1 MLRTGHSFRTAFGK
15 ISDVIS
21 RVKDIGWFEAPL
33 TDRGNTFAFNR
44 WTKACKAANL
54 RPVYGVELA
63 VTSSLERKPTVDY
76 WKFLAI
82 NELRPLHD
90 LIYRATLNR
99 KDPMLLY
106 QEAMEAKGVVKIAG
120 ERVLL
125 DRVEPAKDLFIS
137 LDPSTPRGLY
147 AEARRRNHQ
156 FIAGQSNY
164 YPREEDKE
172 TYRVAIGWRSSTHTY
187 PCHIL
192 SDDEW
197 RRAMMGWVNI
207 QDIKM
212 AHANRVG
219 ILSKCR
225 AEMKKATILV
235 PDKPKSLRQM
245 CEEGAAKRGIDLA
258 DPVYSERLDRELKMI
273 EAKSFEDYFY
283 LVAEIIQ
290 YAKTKMLVG
299 PGRGSSGG
307 SLICFLLEITDI
319 DPVPWELVFERFID
333 VTRSDYPDIDSDF
346 SMDLRH
352 LVFEYAEEKYGR
364 NRVARLGSVSMFQSR
379 SALNVLGA
387 ALKIPQWM
395 VSKVSASVI
404 IRSKGDSRADLKV
417 TDTLKETDAGKE
429 LLQAFPEARIA
440 GFLEDHPTNAGQ
452 HAAGLVMTNDDIL
465 NYVAVDAR
473 NNSAMC
479 DKEDAKDLNLLK
491 VDVLGLT
498 QLSIFERTL
507 ELIGK
512 PRSLM
517 QEIPLDDQK
526 AFEVLNSRKF
536 SGVFQM
542 GPTQQN
548 IVIEVPVS
556 EIEDV
561 VAMTALC
568 RPGPI
573 GSGAT
578 RSWIERKNNR
588 QPVIVDHPLLEP
600 YMRKTFGVPVYQE
613 QTLRIGREV
622 GDLSWESLSKL
633 RLAMSKSLGKEY
645 FDKFGNPWKDGAIK
659 RGMPQAIAEAVW
671 EKLCSYGT
679 YNFNRSHAVAYAI
692 ITYWTCWLKAHYPL
706 EFAAATLD
714 AEHDPMDQVRIL
726 RELKGE
732 GIDYVPVDPDVST
745 DKWVPLH
752 QGNAG
757 HLVGPLTQIKGIGP
771 AALREIL
778 DSRTTGAAIKP
789 GIRKKLETAKTEIDS
804 LYPVGDAIRR
814 LHPDLR
820 SINITSR
827 PIPINDVQPGKVDPK
842 QEFLI
847 LCQLVKL
854 HPLDENEPGRVAKRG
869 YKVEG
874 PTKAVNFF
882 VRDDTGEIFCKL
894 SRFHYQ
900 QLYPVL
906 MNNTRQGKSLFAIK
920 GNCPRDFRMCW
931 VSRIKYLGEP
941 DQESRLEAA
950 E

>member
-21 RVKDIGWFEAPL
+21 RVKDIGWFEAPI
-33 TDRGNTFAFNR
+33 TDRANTFAFNR

-479 DKEDAKDLNLLK
+479 DKEDAKELNLLK

-542 GPTQQN
+542 GPTQ
-548 IVIEVPVS
+548 
-556 EIEDV
+556 
-561 VAMTALC
+561 
-568 RPGPI
+568 
-573 GSGAT
+573 
-578 RSWIERKNNR
+578 
-588 QPVIVDHPLLEP
+588 
-600 YMRKTFGVPVYQE
+600 
-613 QTLRIGREV
+613 
-622 GDLSWESLSKL
+622 
-633 RLAMSKSLGKEY
+633 
-645 FDKFGNPWKDGAIK
+645 
-659 RGMPQAIAEAVW
+659 
-671 EKLCSYGT
+671 
-679 YNFNRSHAVAYAI
+679 
-692 ITYWTCWLKAHYPL
+692 
-706 EFAAATLD
+706 
-714 AEHDPMDQVRIL
+714 
-726 RELKGE
+726 
-732 GIDYVPVDPDVST
+732 
-745 DKWVPLH
+745 
-752 QGNAG
+752 
-757 HLVGPLTQIKGIGP
+757 
-771 AALREIL
+771 
-778 DSRTTGAAIKP
+778 
-789 GIRKKLETAKTEIDS
+789 
-804 LYPVGDAIRR
+804 
-814 LHPDLR
+814 
-820 SINITSR
+820 
-827 PIPINDVQPGKVDPK
+827 
-842 QEFLI
+842 
-847 LCQLVKL
+847 
-854 HPLDENEPGRVAKRG
+854 
-869 YKVEG
+869 
-874 PTKAVNFF
+874 
-882 VRDDTGEIFCKL
+882 
-894 SRFHYQ
+894 
-900 QLYPVL
+900 
-906 MNNTRQGKSLFAIK
+906 
-920 GNCPRDFRMCW
+920 
-931 VSRIKYLGEP
+931 
-941 DQESRLEAA
+941 
-950 E
+950 